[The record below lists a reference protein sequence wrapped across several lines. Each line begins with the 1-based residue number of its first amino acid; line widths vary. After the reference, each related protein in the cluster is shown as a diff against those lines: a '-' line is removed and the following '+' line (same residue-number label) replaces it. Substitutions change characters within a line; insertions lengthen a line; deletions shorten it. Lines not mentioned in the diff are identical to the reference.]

1 MVGKL
6 DEAMQTGIEQKD
18 IDIETSKQAVKKK
31 RKIKKLPKIK
41 DIKLISIDIGSKYIK
56 IIEAKRKKDV
66 IQVTSALKIE
76 APAEIMDNGE
86 LRNLP
91 SIVNA
96 LKTAFM
102 KWHISTKDISFTSFA
117 GSVMS
122 REITIA
128 DTDEITVQERQMLV
142 ENELRQYLPIN
153 LADYQIQFTDAG
165 KVEENGVIKQKVLVV
180 VYPIKLIKNYLDVV
194 SQTGSKLRPCSLDIT
209 NNSLQK
215 FFNHVK
221 TINGQPVEREKVHL
235 FIDMGRTTFNTSVIA
250 GGKLQF
256 MRSLQVS
263 QDEIDGL
270 IARRVGKYED
280 EAEVLKME
288 RCNLMATEFSDDQ
301 EREIN
306 EIIKEKVNNWVDEVT
321 RILQFYG
328 NKAKQRVDK
337 IYIYGGG
344 AKLNGI
350 ADYMQEKL
358 DVETEKIN
366 EFDGVEFGR
375 NVNVA
380 NVDQFINTLGTII
393 RF

>member
-6 DEAMQTGIEQKD
+6 DEAMQTGLEQKG
-18 IDIETSKQAVKKK
+18 IEIETSKADVKKK
-31 RKIKKLPKIK
+31 RKIKPLPKIK
-41 DIKLISIDIGSKYIK
+41 DIKLLSIDIGSKYIK

-66 IQVTSALKIE
+66 IQISSALKIE
-76 APAEIMDNGE
+76 SPSDIIDNGE

-91 SIVNA
+91 NITNA
-96 LKTAFM
+96 LKMAFM
-102 KWHISTKDISFTSFA
+102 KWHVATKDVSFTSSA
-117 GSVMS
+117 STMMS

-165 KVEENGVIKQKVLVV
+165 KVEENGVMKQKVLVV
-180 VYPIKLIKNYLDVV
+180 VYPIKLIKSYLGLVSDV
-194 SQTGSKLRPCSLDIT
+194 GNKYRPCSLDVT

-221 TINGQPVEREKVHL
+221 TINGQPVDRSKVHL
-235 FIDMGRTTFNTSVIA
+235 FIDMGRTTFNASIIA
-250 GGKLQF
+250 SGKLQF
-256 MRSLQVS
+256 MRSINAS
-263 QDEIDGL
+263 QDEIDRAIGL
-270 IARRVGKYED
+270 RVGKSYD
-280 EAEVLKME
+280 EAEILKME
-288 RCNLMATEFSDDQ
+288 KCNLVGENLTDEQM
-301 EREIN
+301 EIN
-306 EIIKEKVNNWVDEVT
+306 EVTKVFVNQWTEDIA

-328 NKAKQRVDK
+328 NKEQQRVDK

-344 AKLNGI
+344 AKLTGL
-350 ADYMQEKL
+350 ADYMEEKL
-358 DVETEKIN
+358 NVETEKI
-366 EFDGVEFGR
+366 EDFDGVDFGK

-380 NVDQFINTLGTII
+380 NVDQFINTIGTII